1 MGICPRCRHLNLDLA
16 RVCGRCAGELSSLS
30 AVDLMTS
37 LPARMVEPID
47 PPQKPPPDSKPLPN
61 RLAQSVSSNE
71 DLDSKLLESV
81 GCPPAVEDFPTM
93 ASEESPGYVVETIHN
108 SFEVAVVALV
118 QSQDRTVGGETLQSR
133 PGLSESTMNEAA
145 IDSPAPVTA
154 PNTASGDQSATPVP
168 VTIPP
173 KLVVLRG
180 LKIGVEYPIYEGKN
194 IIGRFA
200 DKPVDIDLLS
210 QESVEQIWCSRQ
222 HATVTFSNGII
233 VIEDLNSLN
242 KTWVNGTCVHPGQ
255 QRQLKPGDIV
265 QIGTVQMKL
274 TVG

>member
-1 MGICPRCRHLNLDLA
+1 MGICPRCRHVNPDYA
-16 RVCGRCAGELSSLS
+16 RVCYRCVGDLLSRSADNLS
-30 AVDLMTS
+30 TT

-47 PPQKPPPDSKPLPN
+47 TPQKPPPDSKLIPN
-61 RLAQSVSSNE
+61 RLIQSVSLNE
-71 DLDSKLLESV
+71 NADSKFLEAV
-81 GCPPAVEDFPTM
+81 GSPPEFEAFPTM

-118 QSQDRTVGGETLQSR
+118 QSQDRIAAGGTLQNR
-133 PGLSESTMNEAA
+133 PGSSERTMNEAD
-145 IDSPAPVTA
+145 IESPAPVTA
-154 PNTASGDQSATPVP
+154 PNTSSGDQSATPVP
-168 VTIPP
+168 ATVPP

-200 DKPVDIDLLS
+200 DKPVDIDLLN

-222 HATVTFSNGII
+222 HAVVTFSKGMII
-233 VIEDLNSLN
+233 IEDLNSLN
-242 KTWVNGTCVHPGQ
+242 KTWVNGNCVHPGQ

-274 TVG
+274 AVG